1 MPIMFHLLFSL
12 LMSAS
17 AAVPLQDTGTS
28 VVVRSCAEGWD
39 SAGPEAKKSRPRHE
53 KEGPQNKA
61 GACIELAFPPL
72 EIQEYLQAYTRSQK
86 WKINQERVTEDSWT
100 IARELNKDELLGAT
114 KRNTSMARISWTGGV
129 VLLRV
134 VTVQLANGFA
144 RTVIRASFRG
154 YGQNG
159 DQFAQQREY
168 WELESD
174 NSFETS
180 IASTLQAHFTA
191 PQ

>member
-1 MPIMFHLLFSL
+1 MPIMFHVLFSL
-12 LMSAS
+12 LMSAP
-17 AAVPLQDTGTS
+17 AAVPHQNTGTS
-28 VVVRSCAEGWD
+28 AVVRSCAEGWD
-39 SAGPEAKKSRPRHE
+39 SATKKPRPKHAKE
-53 KEGPQNKA
+53 EPQNKA

-86 WKINQERVTEDSWT
+86 WKISQEHVTEDSWT

-154 YGQNG
+154 YGQNA
-159 DQFAQQREY
+159 DQFALPREY
-168 WELESD
+168 WDLES
-174 NSFETS
+174 NNNLETS
-180 IASTLQAHFTA
+180 ITSALQAHFKA
-191 PQ
+191 SQ

>member
-1 MPIMFHLLFSL
+1 MPIMFHVLFSL
-12 LMSAS
+12 LMSAP
-17 AAVPLQDTGTS
+17 AAVPHQNTGTS

-39 SAGPEAKKSRPRHE
+39 SAGPEAKKKRPKHA
-53 KEGPQNKA
+53 KEEPQKA

-86 WKINQERVTEDSWT
+86 WKISQEHVTEDSWT
-100 IARELNKDELLGAT
+100 ISRALNKDELLGAT
-114 KRNTSMARISWTGGV
+114 KRDTNMARISWTGGV

-134 VTVQLANGFA
+134 VTVQAANGFA
-144 RTVIRASFRG
+144 RTMIRASFRG
-154 YGQNG
+154 YGQNL

-168 WELESD
+168 WELES
-174 NSFETS
+174 NNNFETS
-180 IASTLQAHFTA
+180 IASTLQGHFTA

>member
-1 MPIMFHLLFSL
+1 MPIMVHLLFSL
-12 LMSAS
+12 LMSVS
-17 AAVPLQDTGTS
+17 VAVPHQDTGTS

-39 SAGPEAKKSRPRHE
+39 SAGPEAKKKRPKHAPE
-53 KEGPQNKA
+53 EPQKA

-72 EIQEYLQAYTRSQK
+72 EIQEYLQAYTRSQQ
-86 WKINQERVTEDSWT
+86 WKISQERVTEDSWT
-100 IARELNKDELLGAT
+100 IARELNKDELLGTT
-114 KRNTSMARISWTGGV
+114 KRSTSMARISWTGGV

-134 VTVQLANGFA
+134 VTVQVANGFA

-168 WELESD
+168 WELES
-174 NSFETS
+174 NNNFETS

-191 PQ
+191 PH

>member
-1 MPIMFHLLFSL
+1 MPIMFHFLFSL

-17 AAVPLQDTGTS
+17 AAVPHQDTGTS

-39 SAGPEAKKSRPRHE
+39 SAGPEAKKKRPKHA
-53 KEGPQNKA
+53 KEAPQTKA

-86 WKINQERVTEDSWT
+86 WKISQEHVTEDSWT

-114 KRNTSMARISWTGGV
+114 KRNTNMARISWTGGV

-134 VTVQLANGFA
+134 VSVQVANGFA

-168 WELESD
+168 WDLES
-174 NSFETS
+174 NNNFETS

-191 PQ
+191 TQ

>member
-1 MPIMFHLLFSL
+1 MFHFLFSL

-17 AAVPLQDTGTS
+17 IAVHHQNTGAS
-28 VVVRSCAEGWD
+28 VVARPCAEGWD
-39 SAGPEAKKSRPRHE
+39 SAGPGTKKKPPKHGKGE
-53 KEGPQNKA
+53 PQNKP
-61 GACIELAFPPL
+61 GACIELSFPPL
-72 EIQEYLQAYTRSQK
+72 EIQEYLQAYTRSQH
-86 WKINQERVTEDSWT
+86 WKISQERVTEDSWT

-114 KRNTSMARISWTGGV
+114 KRNTNMARISWTGGV

-134 VTVQLANGFA
+134 VSVQVANGFA

-168 WELESD
+168 WELES
-174 NSFETS
+174 NNNFETS
-180 IASTLQAHFTA
+180 IASTLQSHFTA